1 MNDKIRVAIVGHFG
15 GNKVFTDGQT
25 IKTKT
30 IYCALKDKNIFIN
43 QVDTFFLKSNPFIFL
58 GQFLRGVI
66 SNKKIIILLSLNG
79 RKYLFPLFYILQKY
93 FGKEIYH
100 YAIGGRLM
108 NEVLTHKNYKKY
120 IKSFSG
126 NWLESILLTEQL
138 QKSEIKNAVYI
149 PNFKRITSLSKKEIE
164 NNFIIKNNF
173 CIFSRITKKKGV
185 IDAIN
190 TIIKINELKEYEKV
204 TLDIYGPIENDFNLE
219 FEEALKKSNG
229 CCSYKGII
237 SAEKSVEVLKKY
249 LCLLFPT
256 HWYHEGIPGTIIDAF
271 MAGVPV
277 IARDW
282 KYCNEMIVDKKTGLV
297 YDFDSPEKLVDSIL
311 YALDNKQE
319 IYKMKFNCLEEA
331 KKYSEDE
338 VLKVILKKMKINIKK
353 KEK

>member
-138 QKSEIKNAVYI
+138 QKVKLKMQYI
-149 PNFKRITSLSKKEIE
+149 FLI
-164 NNFIIKNNF
+164 
-173 CIFSRITKKKGV
+173 
-185 IDAIN
+185 
-190 TIIKINELKEYEKV
+190 LKE
-204 TLDIYGPIENDFNLE
+204 
-219 FEEALKKSNG
+219 
-229 CCSYKGII
+229 
-237 SAEKSVEVLKKY
+237 
-249 LCLLFPT
+249 
-256 HWYHEGIPGTIIDAF
+256 
-271 MAGVPV
+271 
-277 IARDW
+277 
-282 KYCNEMIVDKKTGLV
+282 
-297 YDFDSPEKLVDSIL
+297 
-311 YALDNKQE
+311 
-319 IYKMKFNCLEEA
+319 
-331 KKYSEDE
+331 
-338 VLKVILKKMKINIKK
+338 
-353 KEK
+353 